1 MRLLTKAIFFPSGDQ
16 ESRPLLILPPWLLV
30 SFTRPVP
37 SGRTVKTFEE
47 MPGRS
52 PIPGLEKAIR
62 APSGD
67 QSILSASPPF
77 FQGVT
82 CFRPTPIAFI
92 VKIAD
97 PDFLIQTNAIRL
109 PAGEKVAESSPN
121 PKRFVYSCQ

>member
-1 MRLLTKAIFFPSGDQ
+1 RLLTKAIFFPSGDQ
-16 ESRPLLILPPWLLV
+16 ESRPLWILPPRLLV
-30 SFTRPVP
+30 SLTRPLP

-47 MPGRS
+47 MPPRS

-77 FQGVT
+77 CQGVT
-82 CFRPTPIAFI
+82 CFRPPPLAFI

-97 PDFLIQTNAIRL
+97 PDVLVQTNAIRF
-109 PAGEKVAESSPN
+109 PSGEKVAESRPSP
-121 PKRFVYSCQ
+121 